1 MGAFFR
7 EWLNCEGTSNYV
19 LRGMISIVLNKF
31 EFMILIIVLLGY
43 SQDVSRTIAQN
54 EMLMMKMVRLF

>member
-1 MGAFFR
+1 
-7 EWLNCEGTSNYV
+7 
-19 LRGMISIVLNKF
+19 
-31 EFMILIIVLLGY
+31 MILIIVLLGY